1 MTLSV
6 ELIAESM
13 QPFGALVVMQQERT
27 FAFRRVQMLTP
38 ESENALEEDVLY
50 VSEPR
55 VIRRLPKGLLR
66 DHFFVVRARP
76 EDAEPVRPGVNALL
90 YDEQYSLGAV
100 TNHLLMLFDRL
111 QTLEYQMRLAVRAH
125 AGLEPL
131 MEVGRKM
138 IPDATIVVVDSAY
151 NIIGATRERGSGNIY
166 VDQML
171 EQGYYDKDSLQLMAE
186 AGYFEVSDRYLRP
199 VLSVPPNICNDPVI
213 LRSYIANGMFYS
225 FAGCYFPGRLPTM
238 ADTELFRC
246 FIVVKIN
253 WRLTPAEQARMLA
266 RNRVSV
272 AFLKAEKPEWGA
284 ELERLRAD
292 SVRLI
297 RLEPVAGRSALCALV
312 SGEPDTPLDVPVSRD
327 DVACRLHT
335 SGTTGEPK
343 CVVYTHGG
351 MLREIVSMLQV
362 YPYPDG
368 QRYQFIAQL
377 FHSAAIGAH
386 LSLATGGTMVLKDH
400 FALEDYMHTL
410 VSERIESI
418 SVVPTVLK
426 WILDET
432 DNGDYDLSHLK
443 TVNYS
448 TCPIPKALL
457 QRAIEKLHCSFY
469 QSYGMTEM
477 GSTVT
482 ALLPEDHL
490 RDGGKYLS
498 SVGRPIPGAAVRIVA
513 PDGSECPAGTAGEIY
528 VRGPGRMLEYLD
540 APETTHA
547 VLVDGWY
554 RTKDMGML
562 DEQGYLFLS
571 GRADDLII
579 SGGENIYPG
588 EVTNVI
594 MQLCDDVAEVA
605 VYGVPDETWGE
616 HVKASVVLMPG
627 SRLTAEA
634 LRQYC
639 RAHMPTF
646 RAPKEIEIVPELP
659 KGATGKVLT
668 AVLRARSVQAS

>member
-1 MTLSV
+1 MREIAQKLSRC
-6 ELIAESM
+6 SS
-13 QPFGALVVMQQERT
+13 FGALMDDAFARCPEREAIVYEDWRLT
-27 FAFRRVQMLTP
+27 YGDLERYIHQTAHYLRHLGVRKGSRVAILSRNCPEWIIAEFA
-38 ESENALEEDVLY
+38 LY
-50 VSEPR
+50 
-55 VIRRLPKGLLR
+55 
-66 DHFFVVRARP
+66 
-76 EDAEPVRPGVNALL
+76 
-90 YDEQYSLGAV
+90 QLGA
-100 TNHLLMLFDRL
+100 
-111 QTLEYQMRLAVRAH
+111 
-125 AGLEPL
+125 
-131 MEVGRKM
+131 
-138 IPDATIVVVDSAY
+138 
-151 NIIGATRERGSGNIY
+151 
-166 VDQML
+166 
-171 EQGYYDKDSLQLMAE
+171 
-186 AGYFEVSDRYLRP
+186 
-199 VLSVPPNICNDPVI
+199 
-213 LRSYIANGMFYS
+213 
-225 FAGCYFPGRLPTM
+225 
-238 ADTELFRC
+238 
-246 FIVVKIN
+246 IVVKIN
-253 WRLTPAEQARMLA
+253 WRLTPPEQARMLA
-266 RNRVSV
+266 RNQVSV

-284 ELERLRAD
+284 ELERLCAD

-297 RLEPVAGRSALCALV
+297 RLEPVDGRSALCALV
-312 SGEPDTPLDVPVSRD
+312 SGEPDTPPDVPVSRD

-490 RDGGKYLS
+490 R
-498 SVGRPIPGAAVRIVA
+498 
-513 PDGSECPAGTAGEIY
+513 AG
-528 VRGPGRMLEYLD
+528 GPGRMLEYLE

-547 VLVDGWY
+547 ALVGGWY

-562 DEQGYLFLS
+562 DAQGYLFLS

-616 HVKASVVLMPG
+616 HVKAGVVLLPG

-634 LRQYC
+634 LRQ
-639 RAHMPTF
+639 
-646 RAPKEIEIVPELP
+646 
-659 KGATGKVLT
+659 
-668 AVLRARSVQAS
+668 

>member
-1 MTLSV
+1 MREIAQKLSRC
-6 ELIAESM
+6 SS
-13 QPFGALVVMQQERT
+13 FGALMDDAFARCPEREAIVYEDWRLT
-27 FAFRRVQMLTP
+27 YGDLERYIHQTAHYLRHLGVRKGSRVAILSRNCPEWIIAEFA
-38 ESENALEEDVLY
+38 LY
-50 VSEPR
+50 
-55 VIRRLPKGLLR
+55 
-66 DHFFVVRARP
+66 
-76 EDAEPVRPGVNALL
+76 
-90 YDEQYSLGAV
+90 QLGA
-100 TNHLLMLFDRL
+100 
-111 QTLEYQMRLAVRAH
+111 
-125 AGLEPL
+125 
-131 MEVGRKM
+131 
-138 IPDATIVVVDSAY
+138 
-151 NIIGATRERGSGNIY
+151 
-166 VDQML
+166 
-171 EQGYYDKDSLQLMAE
+171 
-186 AGYFEVSDRYLRP
+186 
-199 VLSVPPNICNDPVI
+199 
-213 LRSYIANGMFYS
+213 
-225 FAGCYFPGRLPTM
+225 
-238 ADTELFRC
+238 
-246 FIVVKIN
+246 IVVKIN
-253 WRLTPAEQARMLA
+253 WRLTPPEQARMLA
-266 RNRVSV
+266 RNQVSV

-284 ELERLRAD
+284 ELERLCAD

-297 RLEPVAGRSALCALV
+297 RLEPVDGRSALCALV
-312 SGEPDTPLDVPVSRD
+312 SGEPDTPPDVPVSRD

-513 PDGSECPAGTAGEIY
+513 PDGSDCPAGTAGEIY

-547 VLVDGWY
+547 ALVGGWY

-562 DEQGYLFLS
+562 DAQGYLFLS

-605 VYGVPDETWGE
+605 VYGESERCAHAGQPAHGGGAAPVLPRAYADVPRAEGNRDRAGAAQGRDRKSAHGRAARAQCPGE
-616 HVKASVVLMPG
+616 LTRASCRPCPSGARRQLLFFGEISVVK
-627 SRLTAEA
+627 RLTVC
-634 LRQYC
+634 YC
-639 RAHMPTF
+639 EITNNQTPHSGTREYF
-646 RAPKEIEIVPELP
+646 R
-659 KGATGKVLT
+659 
-668 AVLRARSVQAS
+668 R

>member
-1 MTLSV
+1 MREIAQKLSRCSSFGTLMDDAFARCPEREAIVYEDWRLTYGDLERYIHQTAHYLRHLGVRKGSRV
-6 ELIAESM
+6 AILSRNCPEWIIAE
-13 QPFGALVVMQQERT
+13 FALYQ
-27 FAFRRVQMLTP
+27 
-38 ESENALEEDVLY
+38 
-50 VSEPR
+50 
-55 VIRRLPKGLLR
+55 
-66 DHFFVVRARP
+66 
-76 EDAEPVRPGVNALL
+76 
-90 YDEQYSLGAV
+90 LGA
-100 TNHLLMLFDRL
+100 
-111 QTLEYQMRLAVRAH
+111 
-125 AGLEPL
+125 
-131 MEVGRKM
+131 
-138 IPDATIVVVDSAY
+138 
-151 NIIGATRERGSGNIY
+151 
-166 VDQML
+166 
-171 EQGYYDKDSLQLMAE
+171 
-186 AGYFEVSDRYLRP
+186 
-199 VLSVPPNICNDPVI
+199 
-213 LRSYIANGMFYS
+213 
-225 FAGCYFPGRLPTM
+225 
-238 ADTELFRC
+238 
-246 FIVVKIN
+246 IVVKIN
-253 WRLTPAEQARMLA
+253 WRLTPPEQARMLA
-266 RNRVSV
+266 RNQVSV

-284 ELERLRAD
+284 ELERLCAD

-297 RLEPVAGRSALCALV
+297 RLEPVDGRSALCALV
-312 SGEPDTPLDVPVSRD
+312 SGEPDTPPDVPVSRD

-457 QRAIEKLHCSFY
+457 QRAIEKLHCCFY

-513 PDGSECPAGTAGEIY
+513 PDGSDCPAGTAGEIY
-528 VRGPGRMLEYLD
+528 VRGQDAGISGCARDDARGAGRRLVPHERHGH
-540 APETTHA
+540 ARRAGVPVPERPCRRSHYFRRREHLSRRGHQCHHA
-547 VLVDGWY
+547 ALRRRGRGRGLRRAGRD
-554 RTKDMGML
+554 L
-562 DEQGYLFLS
+562 
-571 GRADDLII
+571 GRARE
-579 SGGENIYPG
+579 SERCAHAGQPAHGGGAAPVLPRAYADVPRAEGDRDRAGVAQGRDRKSAHGRAARAQCPG
-588 EVTNVI
+588 ELTRASCRPCPSGARR
-594 MQLCDDVAEVA
+594 QLLFF
-605 VYGVPDETWGE
+605 GE
-616 HVKASVVLMPG
+616 ISVVK
-627 SRLTAEA
+627 RLTVC
-634 LRQYC
+634 YC
-639 RAHMPTF
+639 EITNNQTPHSGTREYF
-646 RAPKEIEIVPELP
+646 R
-659 KGATGKVLT
+659 
-668 AVLRARSVQAS
+668 R